1 MKRHVVVF
9 CILFVVSC
17 FTGRNAHAQANP
29 YAPVWMQT
37 LWYGYP
43 GGWIPINPVGNPN
56 CWEWYWMAYCLVP
69 PPTSPPQEPDPPSQC
84 PPSGPA
90 PGGPPGGPAPG
101 GPIASAGKPICLATG
116 DTYIEQTDVRLPGL
130 GGGLAL
136 RRTWNSIWPASQ
148 VAMQIG
154 IFGPNWRSTFEERV
168 YLGSGNYM
176 KYARGDGDF
185 WSFGYSNGVWSPA
198 APAKVSATLI
208 QGATSWTL
216 TFQSGEKR
224 TFDITTGNLLSISDR
239 NGNTTQITYD
249 SSNRLYVVTDPAGR
263 TLTFTYGSPTSFL
276 VTGVAS
282 SVGGLSLT
290 YSYDSQGRLTQV
302 TNPDL
307 STINYTYNS
316 ASLITSVTDSQGKV
330 LESHTYDNSARG
342 LTSSRA
348 NGVESLTI
356 TYP

>member
-1 MKRHVVVF
+1 
-9 CILFVVSC
+9 
-17 FTGRNAHAQANP
+17 
-29 YAPVWMQT
+29 
-37 LWYGYP
+37 
-43 GGWIPINPVGNPN
+43 
-56 CWEWYWMAYCLVP
+56 
-69 PPTSPPQEPDPPSQC
+69 
-84 PPSGPA
+84 
-90 PGGPPGGPAPG
+90 
-101 GPIASAGKPICLATG
+101 
-116 DTYIEQTDVRLPGL
+116 
-130 GGGLAL
+130 
-136 RRTWNSIWPASQ
+136 
-148 VAMQIG
+148 MQIG